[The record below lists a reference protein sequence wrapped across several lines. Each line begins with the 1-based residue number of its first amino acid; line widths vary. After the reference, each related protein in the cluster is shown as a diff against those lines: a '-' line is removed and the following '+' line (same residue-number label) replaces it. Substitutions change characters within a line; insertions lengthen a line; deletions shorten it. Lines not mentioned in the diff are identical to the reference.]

1 MIYSAVI
8 LLNDKSENQFDD
20 LVTTISS
27 CKEGFDKTFIV
38 TTENLQ
44 EKARNLLESLTS
56 SCCGK
61 TGGEEIVAETKIKYA
76 GNIYWISNRNK
87 SMAITDALKLVDGD
101 LTLISLSGT
110 NIATGFAEKTTNLFK
125 DDAVGLVYTDYC
137 SGEGVE
143 FQIKY
148 LPYFHPM
155 ISSPFNIKCIAVR
168 SSILSP
174 EDINSEDLFQSLI
187 KFMNK
192 SIIIHLAYPLYK
204 I

>member
-1 MIYSAVI
+1 MKYSAII
-8 LLNDKSENQFDD
+8 LLDEKSENQFDD

-38 TTENLQ
+38 TTGTLQ
-44 EKARNLLESLTS
+44 EKANNLLESLTS

-61 TGGEEIVAETKIKYA
+61 TGGEEIVAETRVKHAY
-76 GNIYWISNRNK
+76 NIFWISNKNK
-87 SMAITDALKLVDGD
+87 GEAITETLKLINGD

-110 NIATGFAEKTTNLFK
+110 NVSSAFIEKTSNLFK

-137 SGEGVE
+137 TGEQAFE
-143 FQIKY
+143 IKY

-155 ISSPFNIKCIAVR
+155 ISSPFSIKCMAVR
-168 SSILSP
+168 SSMLSP
-174 EDINSEDLFQSLI
+174 EDINSDDLFQSLI

-192 SIIIHLAYPLYK
+192 SIIIHLAHPLYK

>member
-1 MIYSAVI
+1 MKYSAVI
-8 LLNDKSENQFDD
+8 LLDDKSQNQFDD

-44 EKARNLLESLTS
+44 EKACNLLESLTS

-61 TGGEEIVAETKIKYA
+61 TGGEEIVAETKVKYA
-76 GNIYWISNRNK
+76 DNIFWVSNKNK
-87 SMAITDALKLVDGD
+87 IAAITDALKLVDGD

-110 NIATGFAEKTTNLFK
+110 NISTEFTEKTAKSFK

-137 SGEGVE
+137 SGEDAA

-168 SSILSP
+168 NSKLSP